1 MIKTPNILVDR
12 VKLSCFIELLY
23 VHLESETIHIM
34 SSRQVMYLGRLR
46 IKVMMIINLEI
57 FNDFLEL
64 EIDGYVESVWIKG
77 KLIRES

>member
-1 MIKTPNILVDR
+1 
-12 VKLSCFIELLY
+12 
-23 VHLESETIHIM
+23 M

-64 EIDGYVESVWIKG
+64 QIDGYVKSVWIKG